1 MSQPSPSE
9 PETSPGAPR
18 PQVVYVMG
26 SGHSGSTIL
35 GLTLGNCRDFFYAG
49 ELDNWLTRSG
59 VSVIGGTERTRFWRT
74 VREQVDDPEQLFGSR
89 AQRHIERSSA
99 ALRADGWSTRRAL
112 LGNWRRITE
121 QLYWA
126 LAGAADASYVIDT
139 SHFPLRAR
147 ELKRLRG
154 IDVHLI
160 FLVREPEQVVH
171 SFTRFMN
178 RNAVAERVVRVLSKN
193 LDIWLTHVLAVSVF
207 LRTPRSR
214 RLFLRH
220 EDFLAEP
227 EHVLRQILDFVGSSA
242 ALPDFSELRTGFP
255 IQANRLIH
263 TDTVALESKP
273 SAPRR
278 WSVTRLLQLPW
289 EPVFDRL
296 APRVSPRADT

>member
-1 MSQPSPSE
+1 MAQPSPSE
-9 PETSPGAPR
+9 PETSPGASR

-59 VSVIGGTERTRFWRT
+59 VSVVGGTERTRFWRA
-74 VREQVDDPEQLFGSR
+74 VREQVDDPEQLFGSQ
-89 AQRHIERSSA
+89 AQSHIERSSA
-99 ALRADGWSTRRAL
+99 VLRADGWPARRAL
-112 LGNWRRITE
+112 LGSWRRITE
-121 QLYWA
+121 QLYPA
-126 LAGAADASYVIDT
+126 ITGAAGASHVIDT

-178 RNAVAERVVRVLSKN
+178 RSGPAERIVRVLSKN
-193 LDIWLTHVLAVSVF
+193 LDIWLTHVLALVVF

-220 EDFLAEP
+220 EDFLADP
-227 EHVLRQILDFVGSSA
+227 EHVLRQILDFVGSCA
-242 ALPDFSELRTGFP
+242 PIPDLADLRTGFP

-263 TDTVALESKP
+263 SDTVALESRP
-273 SAPRR
+273 AAPRR
-278 WSVTRLLQLPW
+278 WSLTRLLQLPW
-289 EPVFDRL
+289 EPVFERL
-296 APRVSPRADT
+296 APRVSPRAGA